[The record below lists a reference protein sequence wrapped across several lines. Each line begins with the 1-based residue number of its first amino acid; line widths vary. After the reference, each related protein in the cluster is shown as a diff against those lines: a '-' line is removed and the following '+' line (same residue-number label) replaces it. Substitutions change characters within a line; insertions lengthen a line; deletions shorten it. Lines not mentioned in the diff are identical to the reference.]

1 MENVESIYWL
11 EDLEEGKFKK
21 GYFFRN
27 VDLKHSIEKC
37 ELNECDVVG
46 IIVSRDDEGID
57 ANIELILRDK

>member
-1 MENVESIYWL
+1 MENVESVYWL
-11 EDLEEGKFKK
+11 EDLEEGKYKK

-46 IIVSRDDEGID
+46 IIV
-57 ANIELILRDK
+57 